1 MHNHDHHHH
10 SHAVDA
16 KMLAGTAFKIGIALN
31 VVFIVGEIIAGLK
44 YNSMALL
51 TDAGHNISDVGSLAI
66 SLLAFVLAR
75 KKATAIFTYGYKKT
89 TVLAALLNAVLLL
102 IAVGV
107 IAYESILR
115 LYNPQPVEGTVVAW
129 IAGLGIIINGITAFL
144 FFRNKEK
151 DLNIKSAYLHFLADA
166 LVSLGVVIAGIIVA
180 YTGWNWIDAAMGLV
194 IAVVIV
200 ISTWKLLIE
209 SFRLSVDA
217 VPHGVSV
224 KDIKDLILANER
236 ISEVHHIHIWSLST
250 TENALTA
257 HIHINDELSF
267 EQKMLVVKDLRH
279 ELMHHNIQH
288 STIELESQQNDCRNK
303 EC

>member
-10 SHAVDA
+10 SHAVDE

-31 VVFIVGEIIAGLK
+31 VVFIIGEIVAGLK
-44 YNSMALL
+44 YNSLALL
-51 TDAGHNISDVGSLAI
+51 TDAGHNISDVGSLVI

-129 IAGLGIIINGITAFL
+129 IAGLGIVVNGITAFL
-144 FFRNKEK
+144 FFRNKDK

-180 YTGWNWIDAAMGLV
+180 YTGWNWIDAAMGLL

-200 ISTWKLLIE
+200 FSTWRLLIE

-217 VPHGVSV
+217 VPQGVSV
-224 KDIKDLILANER
+224 KDIKSLILADER
-236 ISEVHHIHIWSLST
+236 VSEAHHIHIWSLST

-267 EQKMLVVKDLRH
+267 EQKMVVIKDLRH

-288 STIELESQQNDCRNK
+288 STIELESQHNDCRNK